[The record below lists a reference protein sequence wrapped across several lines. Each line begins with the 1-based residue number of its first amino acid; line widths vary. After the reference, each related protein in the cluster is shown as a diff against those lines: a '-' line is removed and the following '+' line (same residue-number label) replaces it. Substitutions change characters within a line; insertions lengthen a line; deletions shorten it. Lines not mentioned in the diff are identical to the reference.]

1 MPSLCDVN
9 VLLALCH
16 ASHIHHASALNWLNT
31 ITADSQVAIC
41 RMSQLGLLR
50 LLNNPSI
57 MLGEPLDAGAAWH
70 VYDRMM
76 SDERFI
82 FCAEPHTLE
91 DNLRRMIPRRLASP
105 RLWQDAYLAAFA
117 IAAGIQFVSFDR
129 GFRQFGNL
137 DLLLL
142 GDAGA

>member
-1 MPSLCDVN
+1 MPSLCDIN
-9 VLLALCH
+9 VLLAICH
-16 ASHIHHASALNWLNT
+16 ADHSHHDTALHWLDGVEAASGIAVCRV
-31 ITADSQVAIC
+31 SQI
-41 RMSQLGLLR
+41 GLLR
-50 LLNNPSI
+50 LLNNPAV
-57 MLGEPLDAGAAWH
+57 MLGQARDVKAAWH
-70 VYDRMM
+70 DYDIMM
-76 SDERFI
+76 SDERFV
-82 FCAEPHTLE
+82 FVNEPYSLE
-91 DNLRRMIPRRLASP
+91 DTLRRIMRSSLISP